1 MQSQTYVSLA
11 PEFSDG
17 KLPARKFKG
26 PTDGLLTSAFL
37 GLSVFWRRGSGRE
50 RRCDLVKQRL
60 TSTFFLLATLSM
72 QVIMF
77 IMAGLATNFF
87 HLAVHHAYDVMI
99 H

>member
-1 MQSQTYVSLA
+1 MQSQTYV
-11 PEFSDG
+11 PFVPRFGDG
-17 KLPARKFKG
+17 KPPARK
-26 PTDGLLTSAFL
+26 PNDSTDGLLTSAFL
-37 GLSVFWRRGSGRE
+37 GLGIFWRRASGRE
-50 RRCDLVKQRL
+50 RRCDLVEQRL